1 LIVVGKQKKGENN
14 RRIGIDLATG
24 EDNIGAENPDKS
36 VVSDINGDKKRNN
49 RKKGENETRENERVV
64 EDCQVLLCFRC
75 QQALTW

>member
-1 LIVVGKQKKGENN
+1 MGGLVLI
-14 RRIGIDLATG
+14 LATG
-24 EDNIGAENPDKS
+24 EDNIGAENPGKS

-49 RKKGENETRENERVV
+49 RNKGENETRENERVV